1 MIMVRPLKIFLISLF
16 LLFPILSYG
25 QLLKPTDEQVNRSGA
40 SKLVFADSLTQ
51 AINLAN
57 ADIINGTLFLLLKS
71 GISPVVFAS
80 DAKFQEDFSIYYYES
95 GCTGPNEK
103 LAIAY
108 NSVMFKYLTQIY
120 GKKWLKTVRKDV
132 PGLKRSK

>member
-1 MIMVRPLKIFLISLF
+1 MVTTLKIFMISLF
-16 LLFPILSYG
+16 LLSPILSYG

-57 ADIINGTLFLLLKS
+57 ADIIEGTRFLLLKS

-80 DAKFQEDFSIYYYES
+80 DAKFQKDYKIYYHES
-95 GCTGPNEK
+95 GCTGAREK
-103 LAIAY
+103 IAIEY
-108 NSVMFKYLTQIY
+108 NRVMFKYLTQTY
-120 GKKWLKTVRKDV
+120 GKKWIKTVRKDIL
-132 PGLKRSK
+132 GLKSYK